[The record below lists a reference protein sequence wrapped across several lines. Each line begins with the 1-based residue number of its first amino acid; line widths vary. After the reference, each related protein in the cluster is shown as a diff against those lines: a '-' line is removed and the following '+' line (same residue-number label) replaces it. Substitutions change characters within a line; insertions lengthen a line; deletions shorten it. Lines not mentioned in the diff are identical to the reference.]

1 MNKLLK
7 KGLID
12 ALPIFFGY
20 LSVGFAFGIYALK
33 SGFPIWSPI
42 LMSLTHL
49 SGTGQFA
56 LVKVANTG
64 SGIFEICIAVSVL
77 NIRYILMALAISQRL
92 SPSISIWQRLMI
104 AMADTDEIIAV
115 ALKSRTLVTFSYMMG
130 LFLSSYA
137 GWNLGTLLSA
147 LGGTLL
153 PQCVINA
160 LGIALYAMFIAI
172 IIPDAKRHRPML
184 YCISIAAILNII
196 LKFLPTDVR
205 PNASWSILIAGIVA
219 AVIISAIYPERASTS
234 LEAQSDIVPQKENK
248 Q

>member
-1 MNKLLK
+1 MNKYLK

-33 SGFPIWSPI
+33 IGFPIWSPI

-56 LVKVANTG
+56 LVKVADHG
-64 SGIFEICIAVSVL
+64 SGLIEICFAVSVL
-77 NIRYILMALAISQRL
+77 NIRYILMALSISQRL
-92 SPSISIWQRLMI
+92 APGISIWQRLMI

-115 ALKSRTLVTFSYMMG
+115 ALKSHGAVTFAYMMG

-137 GWNLGTLLSA
+137 GWNLGTLLSVV
-147 LGGTLL
+147 GTTLL
-153 PQCVINA
+153 PQYIINA
-160 LGIALYAMFIAI
+160 LGIALYAMFVAI
-172 IIPDAKRHRPML
+172 IIPEAKRHRPML

-196 LKFLPTDVR
+196 LHILPSSIR
-205 PNASWSILIAGIVA
+205 PNGSWGILISGIA
-219 AVIISAIYPERASTS
+219 AAIIISAIYPERDCDTTQ
-234 LEAQSDIVPQKENK
+234 EAQPQKEVN
-248 Q
+248 

>member
-1 MNKLLK
+1 MNRQLK

-42 LMSLTHL
+42 LMSLTHI

-56 LVKVANTG
+56 LVKVANNG

-92 SPSISIWQRLMI
+92 SPSISIWQRFLI

-115 ALKSRTLVTFSYMMG
+115 ALKSRTLVTFAYIMG
-130 LFLSSYA
+130 LFISSYA
-137 GWNLGTLLSA
+137 GWNLGTLLSVV
-147 LGGTLL
+147 GGTLL
-153 PQCVINA
+153 PQCIINA

-184 YCISIAAILNII
+184 YCISIAALLNIA
-196 LKFLPTDVR
+196 LKFAPMCIR
-205 PNASWSILIAGIVA
+205 PSSSWSILIAGIVA
-219 AVIISAIYPERASTS
+219 AVIISAIYPEKNQKAIEQADT
-234 LEAQSDIVPQKENK
+234 LPQKEGE
-248 Q
+248 

>member
-1 MNKLLK
+1 MNKQLK

-42 LMSLTHL
+42 LMSLTHI

-56 LVKVANTG
+56 LVKVANIG

-92 SPSISIWQRLMI
+92 SPNISIWRRFLI

-115 ALKSRTLVTFSYMMG
+115 ALKSRTLVTFAYIMG
-130 LFLSSYA
+130 LFISSYA
-137 GWNLGTLLSA
+137 GWNLGTLLSVI
-147 LGGTLL
+147 GGTLL
-153 PQCVINA
+153 PQCIINA

-184 YCISIAAILNII
+184 YCISIAALLNIV
-196 LKFLPTDVR
+196 LKFVPMCIR
-205 PNASWSILIAGIVA
+205 PNSRWSILIAGIVA
-219 AVIISAIYPERASTS
+219 AVIISAIYPEKHQETAEQVDT
-234 LEAQSDIVPQKENK
+234 LPQKEGE
-248 Q
+248 

>member
-1 MNKLLK
+1 MNKQLK

-42 LMSLTHL
+42 LMSLTHI

-56 LVKVANTG
+56 LVKVANIG
-64 SGIFEICIAVSVL
+64 SGIFEICIAVTVL
-77 NIRYILMALAISQRL
+77 NIRYILMALSISQRL
-92 SPSISIWQRLMI
+92 SPSISIWQRMMI

-115 ALKSRTLVTFSYMMG
+115 ALKQRTLVTFAYMMG

-137 GWNLGTLLSA
+137 GWNLGTLLSVI
-147 LGGTLL
+147 GGTLL

-160 LGIALYAMFIAI
+160 LGIALYAMFVAI
-172 IIPDAKRHRPML
+172 IIPDAKRFRPML
-184 YCISIAAILNII
+184 YCISIAAILNIT
-196 LKFLPTDVR
+196 LKFLPLCIR
-205 PNASWSILIAGIVA
+205 PNGSWSILIAGITA
-219 AVIISAIYPERASTS
+219 AVIISAIYPEKNAAEQEQADNT
-234 LEAQSDIVPQKENK
+234 LPQKEGE
-248 Q
+248 